1 MADHVITRDMPT
13 HKRWDVDIEPV
24 LTVRPGDTI
33 AVETDDFAG
42 GQVSRDSTHDDL
54 LALDFNE
61 IYPLAGPIFVE
72 GAEPGDA
79 LAIEFLEFDLPEWG
93 LGADPARLRPA
104 AAG

>member
-1 MADHVITRDMPT
+1 MPT

-61 IYPLAGPIFVE
+61 IYPLRGRSSSRAPSRATRWRSSSSSSTCPSGAG
-72 GAEPGDA
+72 
-79 LAIEFLEFDLPEWG
+79 
-93 LGADPARLRPA
+93 R
-104 AAG
+104 